1 MNLDKSLEKN
11 RLVSLIEF
19 AQQSARLRSKPATTV
34 AGHNLFSLHEHE
46 LRGLPGIQ
54 LNILVDNGED
64 EIWLSVSRLRET
76 RPPEIVNRILQPW
89 VQVSQSVTEEP
100 RLLQSVGGASLIA
113 AGTHVSSEGPS
124 HPDRESVDPNVTV
137 TLTQYDKAAQVK
149 ALFTGYTE
157 KWQVWAAEEKLRRRT
172 IRLYSQLF
180 TLKQQLEG
188 SIVEA
193 QLELLWGVGMGIW
206 LSNGSNISY
215 PLVGRL
221 VEMSLN
227 PDTAAVEIRP
237 RDTDPRLELDWYA
250 SVGNPGVAE
259 LEKAAKDFFSKA
271 TTTFSP
277 FDRGTF
283 EPLLTAATAHLDSN
297 GTYWPK
303 EVSAEDRTLPPPDKN
318 LKVTDT
324 WVLFARP
331 RTNNLFIQDLEKLK
345 GQAGLVSIFPP
356 ATTAIITD
364 PDTTNPIIELPQF
377 RGMSVSY
384 NTDGSG
390 SGNVRD
396 IYFPKPFNEEQV
408 RIIQYLDISDGVIVQ
423 GPPGTGKTHTIANVI
438 CHYLAEG
445 KRVLV
450 TSMKDP
456 ALAVLREHLPK
467 DIRPLAISLLTSE
480 QDGMKQFEHAIQ
492 KIASDVQSLDR
503 MSTQRTIRHLEET
516 IDALHGKLSTI
527 DYKIDEWA
535 KRNLAK
541 IELEG
546 EKIEPMDAA
555 REVVD
560 CAGSFDWLP
569 DDLGIGSQFAPQ
581 FSDEDVIRLR
591 EARRALGRD
600 IDYLDASLP
609 QLVEF
614 PESKTLLEVHQ
625 DLSQL
630 ENLKKAVESGEIPML
645 ASTSQE
651 ALTLA
656 HQLLDDV
663 TYFRQLRN
671 DWLGA
676 NRPWSASMRDR
687 LRINNKDDLFA
698 MLETLGSEL
707 EQVLDLR
714 KKFIERPVNI
724 RPGIETDEVFVGAI
738 HNLAEG
744 RSAFGLTGL
753 FGKSEHK
760 SWITSTKVLGTKPNS
775 SDDWAHVREYIR
787 LLRSMRELVIRWNAL
802 CGELQL
808 QAVPGDGPDGAVTA
822 HYEYSCYLKTKA
834 VVGAEVSLCQT
845 ASQLF
850 PQWVNIQDVAASTEQ
865 LDELERVLRHHLTKS
880 RLSNV
885 WATKEKLQK
894 VLEGRHGRIIDGI
907 RSFLAETLGNPDVD
921 DAHMQ
926 AGWSDL
932 MNELA
937 RVLRLRTQLDI
948 VAEVC
953 EKVKVSKAPKYA
965 AALKLPLEGTVDALL
980 PDNWRAAWRLKRL
993 NTYLESIDA
1002 HKELKKLGKDHHRV
1016 EADLSR
1022 GYQDIVVK
1030 RTWLKLAE
1038 NASPS
1043 IRAALQAYLN
1053 AIQHIGAGT
1062 GKRAVRYRQDARTAA
1077 SEANPAVPCWIM
1089 PHYRVSE
1096 SLPAKFGC
1104 FDLVV
1109 IDEASQ
1115 SDLSALPSI
1124 LRAQKLLIVGDDKQV
1139 SPDAVGLDEEK
1150 IRTLMS
1156 RFLADQVRTYR
1167 PQMSPNSSIYDL
1179 FKVVFAKSAVMLKE
1193 HFRSVG
1199 PIIEYSKREFYNHE
1213 LRPLRIPKTSERLDP
1228 PLIDVLLED
1237 GYRKGDI
1244 NLSEARY
1251 IVDEIKAIVE
1261 DPAMAQRS
1269 IGVVSL
1275 IGDKQSMAIWDR
1287 LTDEVGTELMERH
1300 RIACGDARTF
1310 QGKERDIMFLSMVS
1324 GPNQVGAPLSRDA
1337 FRQRFNV
1344 AASRAR
1350 DRMYLVRSVEIDH
1363 LSKADQLRRSLISHF
1378 ATPYVQDEARVEDLR
1393 SLCESPFERDFY
1405 DELTQRG
1412 FWVTPQ
1418 VRVGQ
1423 YRIDFVVEGHSDA
1436 RLAVECDG
1444 DKYHGTDKWAEDMQR
1459 QRTLERAGWVFW
1471 RCFGSAFY
1479 RSRKEVMDDLLTVL
1493 TERGIEPIGA
1503 EGAPRSVHVEHRAVS
1518 STAPHRGPREQSD
1531 TPDEGEQRT
1540 EASEL
1545 PRSGESSE
1553 GIAGVAPESH
1563 ESEKKTEA
1571 KIEDKRE
1578 NNTENKT
1585 IGREEPLAAL
1595 GRNGDEPAIPQRTC
1609 ISLVHPR
1616 AGRLQPE
1623 EYLEYDGPPCY
1634 NPNDAVNSEIAEGL
1648 VRIVEIEG
1656 PVLAKRAYDIY
1667 LRSCGIRR
1675 LGGELQKKMNKAL
1688 QYAIREGAI
1697 VYEDELKRGGL
1708 IYSIVRLKGT
1718 SPIRLRKRGPRL
1730 FEEIPPSELNALSI
1744 YLAQQD
1750 GYDIGSEEHMRAVL
1764 EWFDLKRLTV
1774 QTSGALKDIVN
1785 MQFSYAWDFL
1795 NSFLG
1800 PKKEEPTKIA
1810 KT

>member
-1 MNLDKSLEKN
+1 MNLDKSLQKN
-11 RLVSLIEF
+11 RLISLIEF
-19 AQQSARLRSKPATTV
+19 AQQSAKLRSKPATTV
-34 AGHNLFSLHEHE
+34 AGHDIFSLHEHE
-46 LRGLPGIQ
+46 LRGLPGIR

-76 RPPEIVNRILQPW
+76 RPPEVMNQILGPW
-89 VQVSQSVTEEP
+89 LQISQSTTEEP
-100 RLLQSVGGASLIA
+100 RLLQSVSGASLID
-113 AGTHVSSEGPS
+113 AGTHVSSEGPR
-124 HPDRESVDPNVTV
+124 HPDKEPIDPNATV
-137 TLTQYDKAAQVK
+137 ILAQYDKATQIK
-149 ALFTGYTE
+149 ALFAAYTA
-157 KWQVWAAEEKLRRRT
+157 KWHVWAAEERLLRRT
-172 IRLYSQLF
+172 IRLYSLLF

-206 LSNGSNISY
+206 SCNSTNISY
-215 PLVGRL
+215 PLIGRL

-227 PDTAAVEIRP
+227 PDSAAIEIRP
-237 RDTDPRLELDWYA
+237 RDSDPRLELDWYA
-250 SVGNPGVAE
+250 AVGNPGVAE

-283 EPLLTAATAHLDSN
+283 EPLLMAATAHLDAN
-297 GTYWPK
+297 GVYWPK
-303 EVSAEDRTLPPPDKN
+303 EVPAEDRTLPAADSN

-331 RTNNLFIQDLEKLK
+331 RTNSLFIQDLEKLK
-345 GQAGLVSIFPP
+345 EQAALGTIFPP
-356 ATTAIITD
+356 ATNAIITD
-364 PDTTNPIIELPQF
+364 PETTNPVIELPHF

-384 NTDGSG
+384 ETGGSG
-390 SGNVRD
+390 SSKVRD

-456 ALAVLREHLPK
+456 ALAVLQEHLPK
-467 DIRPLAISLLTSE
+467 EIRPLAISLLTSE

-492 KIASDVQSLDR
+492 RIASDVQSLDR
-503 MSTQRTIRHLEET
+503 TSTQRAIRHLEEA

-527 DYKIDEWA
+527 DHRIDEWA

-555 REVVD
+555 REVI
-560 CAGSFDWLP
+560 GSPESFEWIP
-569 DDLGIGSQFAPQ
+569 DELGIGSQFTPQ

-591 EARRALGRD
+591 EARRTLGKD
-600 IDYLDASLP
+600 IDYLNALLP
-609 QLVEF
+609 QIIEF
-614 PESKTLLEVHQ
+614 PDSKTLLEVHQ

-630 ENLKKAVESGEIPML
+630 EKLTRAVESGDVPAL
-645 ASTSQE
+645 RSTSQE

-663 TYFRQLRN
+663 ESFRQLRN
-671 DWLGA
+671 DWLRTD
-676 NRPWSASMRDR
+676 RPWAASMRDR
-687 LRINNKDDLFA
+687 LKINGKDGLLA

-714 KKFIERPVNI
+714 KKFIERPVEI
-724 RPGIETDEVFVGAI
+724 RLGIETDEVFVGAI
-738 HNLAEG
+738 HNLADG
-744 RSAFGLTGL
+744 RSAFGLTRL
-753 FGKSEHK
+753 LGKSEQK
-760 SWITSTKVLGTKPNS
+760 SWIASTRVLGVKPNS
-775 SDDWAHVREYIR
+775 LDDWDHVKEYIK

-808 QAVPGDGPDGAVTA
+808 QTVPGDGPDGAVTA
-822 HYEYSCYLKTKA
+822 YYEYTCYLKTKA
-834 VVGAEVSLCQT
+834 VVDAEASLCT
-845 ASQLF
+845 IAAQLF
-850 PQWVNIQDVAASTEQ
+850 PQWINIQNVVASLEQ
-865 LDELERVLRHHLTKS
+865 LDELEHALRHHLTRN
-880 RLSNV
+880 RLSTV
-885 WATKEKLQK
+885 WATKEQLQK
-894 VLEGRHGRIIDGI
+894 VLEARNGRIIDSI
-907 RSFLAETLGNPDVD
+907 RSFLAETLGNPNCD

-937 RVLRLRTQLDI
+937 RVLRLKTQLDI
-948 VAEVC
+948 VAGVC
-953 EKVKVSKAPKYA
+953 QKVKASGAPNYA
-965 AALKLPLEGTVDALL
+965 VTLKLPLEGTADTLL

-1002 HKELKKLGKDHHRV
+1002 HKELKKLGLDHHNV

-1022 GYQDIVVK
+1022 AYQDIVVK

-1062 GKRAVRYRQDARTAA
+1062 GKRAVRYRQDARNAA
-1077 SEANPAVPCWIM
+1077 AEANPAVPCWIM

-1096 SLPAKFGC
+1096 SLPSQFGC
-1104 FDLVV
+1104 FDLVI

-1124 LRAQKLLIVGDDKQV
+1124 LRGKELLIVGDDKQV
-1139 SPDAVGLDEEK
+1139 SPDAVGLEEEK
-1150 IRTLMS
+1150 IRALMS

-1244 NLSEARY
+1244 NLPEARY
-1251 IVDEIKAIVE
+1251 IVDEIKEIIE
-1261 DPAMAQRS
+1261 DPAMARRS

-1275 IGDKQSMAIWDR
+1275 IGDKQSMTIWDR
-1287 LTDEVGTELMERH
+1287 LTDELGTEIMERH

-1324 GPNQVGAPLSRDA
+1324 APNEIGAPLSRDT

-1350 DRMYLVRSVEIDH
+1350 DRMYLVRSVELDH
-1363 LSKADQLRRSLISHF
+1363 LSKADQLRRSLIMHF
-1378 ATPYVQDEARVEDLR
+1378 ATPYVQDEARVGDLR
-1393 SLCESPFERDFY
+1393 SLCESPFEREVY

-1423 YRIDFVVEGHSDA
+1423 YRIDFVVEGHNDA

-1444 DKYHGTDKWAEDMQR
+1444 DKYHGAEKWAEDMQR

-1479 RSRKEVMDDLLTVL
+1479 RSRIEVMNDLLSVL
-1493 TERGIEPIGA
+1493 AERGIEPIGA
-1503 EGAPRSVHVEHRAVS
+1503 EGAMRSVHVEHRVVS
-1518 STAPHRGPREQSD
+1518 STAPHGRRREQSGAEG
-1531 TPDEGEQRT
+1531 EGEQRT
-1540 EASEL
+1540 ETSAPPPGGDESEDAASAAT
-1545 PRSGESSE
+1545 E
-1553 GIAGVAPESH
+1553 GH
-1563 ESEKKTEA
+1563 ESEKKTAEKA
-1571 KIEDKRE
+1571 KNKTEGK
-1578 NNTENKT
+1578 TENKG
-1585 IGREEPLAAL
+1585 IEQGELL
-1595 GRNGDEPAIPQRTC
+1595 GTPDRHGDAPVTLERPH
-1609 ISLVHPR
+1609 ISLVRPR
-1616 AGRLQPE
+1616 AGRLELE
-1623 EYLEYDGPPCY
+1623 EYVEYAGP
-1634 NPNDAVNSEIAEGL
+1634 SL
-1648 VRIVEIEG
+1648 
-1656 PVLAKRAYDIY
+1656 
-1667 LRSCGIRR
+1667 
-1675 LGGELQKKMNKAL
+1675 
-1688 QYAIREGAI
+1688 
-1697 VYEDELKRGGL
+1697 
-1708 IYSIVRLKGT
+1708 
-1718 SPIRLRKRGPRL
+1718 
-1730 FEEIPPSELNALSI
+1730 
-1744 YLAQQD
+1744 
-1750 GYDIGSEEHMRAVL
+1750 
-1764 EWFDLKRLTV
+1764 
-1774 QTSGALKDIVN
+1774 
-1785 MQFSYAWDFL
+1785 
-1795 NSFLG
+1795 
-1800 PKKEEPTKIA
+1800 
-1810 KT
+1810 